1 MNPSEFA
8 RKLSKV
14 NEDTIRSI
22 GVEAVHENEAI
33 VISDAIVSNA
43 EGLTFAGN
51 DIKSNPPFGDWEET
65 GEFHDNLKFR
75 DKTDIEFTSRGAGW
89 EAINE
94 AFSFED
100 TAAPTA
106 KILSREAKDDITKSY
121 VKIQRK
127 IWQAN

>member
-8 RKLSKV
+8 RKLEKI

-22 GVEAVHENEAI
+22 GVEAVHENAEI

-51 DIKSNPPFGDWEET
+51 QIKEIVPFKDWEET
-65 GEFHDNLKFR
+65 GEFHDNLKFLN
-75 DKTDIEFTSRGAGW
+75 TNDIEFTSRGDGS
-89 EAINE
+89 EAIFE
-94 AFSFED
+94 AYPQED
-100 TAAPTA
+100 TIAPSG
-106 KILSREAKDDITKSY
+106 KILSQEAKDDITRSY
-121 VKIQRK
+121 GKIQKR